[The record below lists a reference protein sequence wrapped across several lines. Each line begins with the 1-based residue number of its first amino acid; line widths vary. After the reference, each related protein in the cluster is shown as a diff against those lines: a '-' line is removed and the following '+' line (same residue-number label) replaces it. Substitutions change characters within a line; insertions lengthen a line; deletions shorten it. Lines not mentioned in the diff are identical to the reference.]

1 VVGTPVADR
10 GRAETEDLIG
20 FFVNTLVLRAD
31 LSGEPSFTALLGRVR
46 AMGRQAYAH
55 EDLPVG
61 QLVDELVTDRDRSRT
76 PLFQV
81 LLNYV
86 TATGDGG
93 DGRGRRRSDG
103 DGGSDGGPVAEVIA
117 KFDLRLIVA
126 ENGAGLAGAAE
137 YSTALFDAA
146 TIGRMTGHLG
156 VLLAAIAADPAA
168 PLSRLPVLTGGER
181 EQLLAGWNDTAA
193 PVPAA
198 GGVHELITAR
208 AAACP
213 DAVAVAS
220 GHACLTYRG
229 LTERS
234 ARLAGYLR
242 GAGVGTETVV
252 GLCLE
257 PGPDMI
263 VAMLAVWRAGGT
275 YLPLDPDYPPGRLA
289 FMLTSSR
296 ASVVV
301 GTSAA
306 VENLPIGRLRIITL
320 DDPATRAALAE
331 VIPSAQS
338 EAVHPA
344 QLAYVIY
351 TSGSTGTPKGVEVT
365 HGGLINYVTWV
376 PDRTGF
382 GDPGARYGLLQPIV
396 TDFGNTMILTSL
408 VTGGVL
414 HIVDAGAVVD
424 PASVARY
431 VRARGIDYLKAVPS
445 HLVALAAA
453 DGLDGLLP
461 ARTLLLGGEGSPA
474 EWIGDVLA
482 AAGSR
487 GVVNHY
493 GPTETTIGA
502 VTARLSSHHLA
513 GGTVPIGSPVANT
526 SVYVLDAQLNPVPVG
541 VVGELFIGGAQLAR
555 GYGRQAAMTAE
566 RFIADRI
573 AADGSRIYRTG
584 DRVRRRP
591 DGLLEFLGRA
601 DRQLKI
607 RGYRIE
613 PGELEA
619 ALAAHPRV
627 RSVVVSAH
635 ESDSGRLLAAYLVAA
650 EPAEGLPA
658 VGELRDYLRDRVPEF
673 MIPSLFTELAA
684 LPLTPTGKL
693 DHAALPSPEGAQL
706 RSASGYT
713 EPSTPTEVRLARVWA
728 AILNQ
733 DRIGIH
739 DNFFDLGGHSLLAIQ
754 MISRIREV
762 CGVDIPIAT
771 VFDKPTIVELAVAI
785 NKSILGMDDDS
796 GEYEEFEF

>member
-1 VVGTPVADR
+1 
-10 GRAETEDLIG
+10 
-20 FFVNTLVLRAD
+20 
-31 LSGEPSFTALLGRVR
+31 
-46 AMGRQAYAH
+46 M
-55 EDLPVG
+55 
-61 QLVDELVTDRDRSRT
+61 
-76 PLFQV
+76 
-81 LLNYV
+81 
-86 TATGDGG
+86 
-93 DGRGRRRSDG
+93 
-103 DGGSDGGPVAEVIA
+103 
-117 KFDLRLIVA
+117 
-126 ENGAGLAGAAE
+126 
-137 YSTALFDAA
+137 
-146 TIGRMTGHLG
+146 
-156 VLLAAIAADPAA
+156 
-168 PLSRLPVLTGGER
+168 
-181 EQLLAGWNDTAA
+181 
-193 PVPAA
+193 
-198 GGVHELITAR
+198 
-208 AAACP
+208 
-213 DAVAVAS
+213 
-220 GHACLTYRG
+220 
-229 LTERS
+229 
-234 ARLAGYLR
+234 
-242 GAGVGTETVV
+242 
-252 GLCLE
+252 
-257 PGPDMI
+257 
-263 VAMLAVWRAGGT
+263 
-275 YLPLDPDYPPGRLA
+275 
-289 FMLTSSR
+289 
-296 ASVVV
+296 
-301 GTSAA
+301 
-306 VENLPIGRLRIITL
+306 
-320 DDPATRAALAE
+320 
-331 VIPSAQS
+331 
-338 EAVHPA
+338 
-344 QLAYVIY
+344 
-351 TSGSTGTPKGVEVT
+351 
-365 HGGLINYVTWV
+365 
-376 PDRTGF
+376 
-382 GDPGARYGLLQPIV
+382 QPIV
-396 TDFGNTMILTSL
+396 TDFGNTVILTSL
-408 VTGGVL
+408 ATGGVL
-414 HIVDAGAVVD
+414 HVVDAGAVVD

-445 HLVALAAA
+445 HLAALAAA

-461 ARTLLLGGEGSPA
+461 ARTLLLGGEGGPA

-493 GPTETTIGA
+493 GPTETTIGV

-541 VVGELFIGGAQLAR
+541 VVGELFIGGVQLAR

-613 PGELEA
+613 PGEIEA
-619 ALAAHPRV
+619 SLAAHPRV

-635 ESDSGRLLAAYLVAA
+635 DSDSGRLLAAYLVAA

-733 DRIGIH
+733 DHIGIH